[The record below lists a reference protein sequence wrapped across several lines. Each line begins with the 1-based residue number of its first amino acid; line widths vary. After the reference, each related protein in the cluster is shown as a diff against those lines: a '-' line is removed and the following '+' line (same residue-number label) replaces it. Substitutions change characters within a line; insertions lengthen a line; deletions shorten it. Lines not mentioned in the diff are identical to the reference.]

1 VTGISEIVAG
11 AKGVTMGDDMTRA
24 ELAQHL
30 KDFEDRVTV
39 HFEETQSLVRLSL
52 ERLDMGRETTERALA
67 DLRREGH
74 QLRALLES
82 RLTHVSHRVDRLD
95 RRS

>member
-1 VTGISEIVAG
+1 
-11 AKGVTMGDDMTRA
+11 MGEDMTRA
-24 ELAQHL
+24 EFTQQM
-30 KDFEDRVTV
+30 KDFEDRIKVY
-39 HFEETQSLVRLSL
+39 FEETQSLVRLSL
-52 ERLDMGRETTERALA
+52 ERLDMGRETTDRSLA

>member
-1 VTGISEIVAG
+1 
-11 AKGVTMGDDMTRA
+11 MGEDTTRA
-24 ELAQHL
+24 EFAQYL
-30 KDFEDRVTV
+30 KDFEDRIKV
-39 HFEETQSLVRLSL
+39 HFAETQSLVRLSV
-52 ERLDMGRETTERALA
+52 ERLDTGRETTERALA